1 MANLDKLLR
10 KIELNKE
17 KENEVKTFPLTI
29 GEETFDVKSMT
40 RSEKRQ
46 FIYAQETGKSSMTA
60 GDIVKKMKPFI
71 YKALDLKD
79 LAVKAKDSGFIQSY
93 YDVVEA
99 LFEPEQIIEI
109 IAFIT
114 EINGISEKVVEDELE
129 DLKKP

>member
-71 YKALDLKD
+71 YKALDLKE
-79 LAVKAKDSGFIQSY
+79 LAVKAKDAGFIQSY

>member
-17 KENEVKTFPLTI
+17 KENEVKTYPLTI

-71 YKALDLKD
+71 YKALDLKE
-79 LAVKAKDSGFIQSY
+79 LAVKAKDAGFIQSY